1 MASNSIAEYL
11 KKLGKSVKY
20 AATEA
25 LSDQMP
31 VASKFAVTAKD
42 TVKDT
47 YKYLVDSRIV
57 NNRFG
62 SIKNNTIYK
71 QVNQGLSNLKADITS
86 GQFYNPEREDIG
98 SMMEMIM
105 GALGDDSEIFASD
118 LEEISAPEH
127 DKEAAANDE
136 RMMLTKGDAMIASSI
151 IKVHH
156 TSTNAIGKL
165 LVKLNESR
173 ADQQRALEDQQFL
186 FGQRQFALER
196 SGFDAMAQG
205 FNSIIEFNNK
215 VLKTHVENSQKF
227 FEEITKIQRDN
238 NAILHT
244 LHDIQNKTYHS
255 LDPKEN
261 MVEAIHKVPV
271 NDLFKDGISPKTYY
285 NIIKSRMEKAP
296 LGAAFQF
303 IGLLPMMMQ
312 EYVTNPMHHIT
323 KYAIEGVMGGAVREA
338 MARFDKTI
346 AGTFSTALARM
357 YDYGKEHGD
366 SLLGKIAT
374 KLGVKQ
380 EKIEFGKLDTSK
392 FNKGPMPYNGLA
404 QKSIV
409 EVIPGYL
416 SRIEAALTGNGE
428 RLFDMKSGKWLKP
441 SRMKNYEKNIDSKL
455 NQEAHGNIE
464 KRLHSAART
473 MNFATPEDEKQ
484 FHKSINEYFNA
495 QADRGSFDPDY
506 ALKHPEKY
514 VKDNPNLAALIT
526 QMEQSLATT
535 DELLGLTRSYAE
547 AHQKKIDMVNGKN
560 ANDTILQNLIS
571 NANVGAVEPNKI
583 GMGKAAVSPAFN
595 LTIQTDKRGM
605 TLYDY
610 QYRILQR
617 LYQMEGF
624 GGGRGR
630 GRRRG
635 GNGNPPS
642 GSSDKF
648 ENIIKGYQD
657 QYAESTK
664 DKSEDYRAPRVDQ
677 EAVRNR
683 TLRVDSSR
691 LNIERSA
698 FENRDKNTKVTME
711 DFAKNTPEAKKAIEE
726 AAKLIEKSR
735 ENTHKK
741 KVGEYS
747 NLLDFLSPKA
757 PSDFVVGAIGWADKA
772 IFNLLFKS
780 ELNSKDS
787 QGNPI
792 HGVAQLMGTRFEEIV
807 NKANSLID
815 EYRQKLIDKLS
826 GDNGFLASAKKF
838 VKKQFGFDIDA
849 ALDKAKSTA
858 EKTVKGVGVN
868 LKDAAKETFK
878 DVVGSVRD
886 TFKDA
891 RSALTNAYGSSNI
904 TGKNW
909 SFASAGELHIP
920 AEINPYNPNRK
931 SNPSSVMGRAKSIK
945 TSGLIRVKPGDA
957 IVRAD
962 QNPFNRNR
970 NTVDVDKQQANEEKM
985 RADFALTGKTKLA
998 TEGLPSTNAQ
1008 GTAYQSDLN
1017 NLIKDFNT
1025 LGLTAKELNAVTQAS
1040 SKEQARQ
1047 SVADIIRAHANSKN
1061 IFSIKRKLVDLLNRI
1076 WRPGSH
1082 STRADIRGITG
1093 KIMRLGGFGE
1103 DNGQV
1108 VLNDTIS
1115 QEAKDKLLSQENLQK
1130 QGYVQL
1136 NQYREA
1142 AGHFGQNIGTNEEID
1157 QNKFAGKQGPVTGFR
1172 QFMLA
1177 AFGSD
1182 PKKAAQ
1188 MAGDTII
1195 RNKKAAA
1202 KGTIGGSLLSAVLPL
1217 GGPLMGA
1224 VVGAASSI
1232 LADNETVK
1240 KYLFGEMVTD
1250 ANGNQKRQGGLISRR
1265 IMDIFEKYSPDAK
1278 KYGTTGAIAGLLT
1291 GFGPLGG
1298 AMIGVGA
1305 SVIKNNKTLS
1315 NVLFGDGGG
1324 LLNKDRKARIKKA
1337 LPHMGTAMLGT
1348 FFLGPFG
1355 LLGNAVLGAGIG
1367 LVSTTES
1374 FKSIMLGAKGRD
1386 GVRRGGLAG
1395 AIRRQIVNPF
1405 KETMKEVRDKFAYWF
1420 RDKIV
1425 TPIGKGISPLGKL
1438 AGSMLK
1444 QGFQNL
1450 FKSVGRTV
1458 RGTFVGRLADR
1469 GLAGIRN
1476 LGAFAKGGLQKVI
1489 GMPAEWA
1496 AGKVEQAGQWAT
1508 KYALKNGYTDL
1519 YSAQDIADASRKFN
1533 MAGNVFTTAKAI
1545 TNKDANG
1552 QYEISDKK
1560 LENLAKLSKL
1570 YNAQLTGGKDALNK
1584 ELTAQNQEERNY
1596 FENDLMK
1603 IEESIENSGVQI
1615 AFNNLNWKIKQIMS
1629 DQSILPEKAYKQ
1641 ITEAIEGFDIDLDA
1655 EGRKIV
1661 KESKLKDKVRKQAR
1675 KSLATIRRNNRKAEA
1690 VSTGNHLDKTRTIL
1704 SESLGLDGI
1713 TTEGFDKD
1721 AEKISRTLTNEITY
1735 RRNQKE
1741 EEEAAKKNGSP
1752 DLINITDEVKGAQ
1765 DNPALKLQAA
1775 SAQSNQKALSALE
1788 VANEQRDKI
1797 SQNIEQLLEVFQW
1810 VAGKDVDN
1818 ENNTVLNQLKQE
1830 TDVRS
1835 KQDEIAA
1842 SYEDAQ
1848 DKEAAEKMDKK
1859 RVAHD
1864 ESARRVAKLG
1874 RFGKLIHYTGKAAIA
1889 PTNAVVGA
1897 AKAAGRKVGRKV
1909 KSMANKSTGEKR
1921 SGDALER
1928 TITSAIGNDV
1938 TAQASA
1944 AILNHNYTDEGMQK
1958 IYGNEIERAADNGKF
1973 TWEKFQNIDDQEK
1986 RAEFMVY
1993 MYKHG
1998 LLDDFFK
2005 TVPEGAL
2012 DELDQ
2017 YPIVGEYIRKR
2028 RQQAGP
2034 MSFFAK
2040 KDAENE
2046 KEQSK
2051 KNNASN
2057 SISKLPETHALG
2069 STILG
2074 GLKSIGSGIS
2084 KVGGIVKNSIA
2095 GAMKEKLFGDKKKDQ
2110 GSEQQEVV
2118 QPVTIA
2124 SPAVSNA
2131 LAASAATKGGAN
2143 VNNPMDKS
2151 GEFTVSTA
2159 EGDIISYGKSKTD
2172 GQPMVIPNKNNM
2184 NVLAKQKHKMDLQER
2199 STKALEAMAE
2209 NAKPKI
2215 GKVANKAS
2223 GGLFDALKDLLM
2235 LPKNLLNTLIPGLG
2249 AGLYAVAGFIGGK
2262 IMGGIKSLAGKAFG
2276 AVKSLL
2282 APGFQAVKKWLGQ
2295 GFSHTFKY
2303 LKNFGVKLLSK
2314 LGTPGKILAGI
2325 GAAIGLATNARG
2337 NQAIGYTPA
2346 YATAGLP
2353 ATHAYGGLIDD
2364 TTQHTVGASSTMAA
2378 AYARTPNTD
2387 SIRTDGMMPGAEGGR
2402 SIDYGDLTFDDN
2414 DMNFD
2419 TPAYPGNQNQQP
2431 QKNKGIVSDNAEF
2444 LASIP
2449 ASIYGATKG
2458 YKIGK
2463 NFGHRHIGGGIGA
2476 TIADSAIHFANTGE
2490 LPSGGDLAANL
2501 AMNTAASWGVS
2512 KLSDKW
2518 NGFTGPTAE
2527 QAAKSAAE
2535 KTTPKAAFNPL
2546 KYISKLGTKGKVAA
2560 GLLGAFGLSRLF
2572 GGNDEAQAQ
2581 QAQMNNPYQMQ
2592 TAGAPA
2598 MMADAYNNPQA
2609 LPAQPVNAITPQEAQ
2624 SDNSGSPF
2632 GTVAKLGA
2640 AGGLGYLGYKA
2651 YKDYN
2656 SQLAESA
2663 AANKAKYETN
2673 QKGLAKLRS
2682 QMDTLSNSGAKV
2694 NNKLMNRMAASE
2706 TKLLENMKAAKAA
2719 APTASVGKA
2728 VTNTLSKLG
2737 TKGKFL
2743 AAGLGLYTGSKL
2755 LSSNDDY
2762 NDLSPQ
2768 DQRAA
2773 MSQLNPQLQQLAMMP
2788 HDQQLELMSQLPP
2801 EQQEAINAQFE
2812 QAGLA
2817 TPGKREGSIIADIGG
2832 FFGGRA
2838 LASKLGGNL
2847 GGRALGGSAG
2857 SLIAKA
2863 MTGGDITAGDVA
2875 STVAIN
2881 TAMEGAMN
2889 GADALYGNIKDKGL
2903 RNGLSQSWTDL
2914 KQYGSNLKSKGVTGI
2929 VKDQYNNLK
2938 TMGSNAKAFFT
2949 GAPTAAPTN
2958 AVSDASGA
2966 AKNVQKDAEL
2976 AAKTSEIVNGA
2987 KDKLDKL
2994 GKLLAKVLPDGAV
3007 KIFSN
3012 LSNRI
3017 LEHLMKPDVI
3027 AKGLAKLT
3035 TRQAASL
3042 AAGASTAG
3050 VGYIVLTAGF
3060 ALKDFYDGYTKTE
3073 EILGIEPETATT
3085 GMKIVCGIINALVNS
3100 IPIIGPFL
3108 PAEQITKWVV
3118 EMFGPFFG
3126 FDKSKLGKAKQG
3138 EDTEGEE
3145 VDKGLNSYSQGGATQ
3160 QAAPTNAIS
3169 ANQSDN
3175 QQTVEGTPIGDASNN
3190 KGNWYSSYFDN
3201 GKDNQAATPE
3211 AKEDKTAASK
3221 ESIDQINSRIKDDF
3235 AKIADTL
3242 SDKFNE
3248 QGRLEY
3254 DVFCTRLTQAVDK
3267 AGSDKIDK
3275 AVGAIKD
3282 KSSSNSISDASNVT
3296 KLFENGKVVAAETLG
3311 KDKKDELSEEAKNLA
3326 GIIFATYFAMPYLE
3340 NLIDRKAFN
3349 KLATDTMGL
3358 SFHIDGDK
3366 NTEKKDAASQRNK
3379 TTDTATNANKNT
3391 SLFDTAKD
3399 YLSKGVSYLPPV
3411 LAYKAANAI
3420 SSTSTGDIFGK
3431 KSDEEVE
3438 ATKEALYS
3446 KIRDTIERIVE
3457 ILKDVL
3463 SENAVEA
3470 VKGFG
3475 EELIKQ
3481 IDRTKAIE
3489 GSSKLNDLKRSLMN
3503 NVADTLSSVS
3513 IKQYN
3518 TGKNN
3523 TEDMLGIKDSPE
3535 IKEGVR
3541 TLSGILYLIESA
3553 MPFITNYIDKQTI
3566 RHIAFTYLGPELDI
3580 SEDDMKEIKK
3590 DDKYDNTEQKMNT
3603 VGDIVKKP
3611 ITSAIDT
3618 VRKTDTFQWA
3628 RNTTVGKYVT
3638 SAVNTVNNSVDK
3650 ADIQLLTNKILDA
3663 VQEVAMAIQKYIPSG
3678 AFNALKGFGYTI
3690 VDDIT
3695 KSGSFSNASMKLLDK
3710 MNNEGTNAF
3719 AETIG
3724 SVDREKAQSEFAAGT
3739 KAYSQMFD
3747 IPAGAGNE
3755 AVKTLAGIVTAIYGS
3770 ISYIDYFIRQPH
3782 LIDLALKNIGPA
3794 LGIDKNAL
3802 DKMKKNAEQ
3811 KDKED
3816 KQKAENENKEYES
3829 QNSFGAKVKKASKG
3843 ILSTII
3849 DTTSKVTNSVSEGIS
3864 SLVDTAKNSV
3874 SGAWDFIKD
3883 TVNGVTN
3890 KITNSDT
3897 YKSIHAKVDELTNK
3911 ASQAV
3916 EDVKQ
3921 TGSDIIDA
3929 GKNKLRKV
3937 LGIDISK
3944 DKNTTGKGNPV
3955 SAIDQYSMKA
3965 YGPSTEPM
3973 MTTFDLSKY
3982 GKGKDDQGFS
3992 MKEMR
3997 QTLTS
4002 SFNDLLS
4009 KFGMSKYGMGSV
4021 TREKMWALANYVSPM
4036 CDIPPELIYGQ
4047 WTQEAGQDFDANA
4060 ELSSPA
4066 YYNFGGIGYDGN
4078 DYTKFGSPEEFA
4090 EYYASDKVYS
4100 KAYGARDARQM
4111 AEMLYQNHYFTG
4123 NHPNDDEANISEY
4136 AAGIQAGVDNAKKL
4150 KLDMSLVDTSKFG
4163 KNPSLKFSHAG
4174 NATLLQQ
4181 QQAAANQ
4188 QTNGNKKDS
4197 KMMEMM
4203 ASVGEVVQG
4212 IYNVINPR
4220 QAKKPKLL
4228 SFGKGKDKNDVV
4240 EEYDKEEEKNAKEP
4254 EFGMGGKFFSQ
4265 LDPAIAN
4272 TPFNAKG
4279 DTVRQTA
4286 KDSWCG
4292 PASAANARSALG
4304 LSANPAKIANS
4315 VISHNEKE
4323 KNGGSK
4329 PEGLEQGIRSYGDA
4343 DTQRLHTKSSIIDSL
4358 KKGNPVILM
4367 GTNKSGKGT
4376 PQKEDTKS
4384 PYGNNPHYITATGI
4398 SKSGKLIVQDSESHS
4413 PNKLFEASP
4422 VIDDSNVAIGVK
4434 RKENIKNT
4442 SSRKAKPSVF
4452 GRAKSAAQSIL
4463 RRAKSAASS
4472 FANSKPKTNS
4482 IYNAPKYGR
4491 GKFGQGGEDNKPR
4504 IWQYLIEKKFS
4515 NQAAAGVIGNLMV
4528 ESGTNCDPT
4537 IGEIG
4542 QDAPRTAEEA
4552 LTKNGGFGI
4561 CQWTANYNGESIS
4574 PERVKGLIAMAK
4586 AENKPTTD
4594 LYVQL
4599 DFAMK
4604 ELGER
4609 KECLD
4614 GLNKAKTATEACDV
4628 WLEYFEGVPSTPS
4641 RGEREKNAEDILKQ
4655 YGNGQTNTSTI
4666 DLGALT
4672 SQLPGAGPGGGGA
4685 PHNVG
4690 LMGALTDAAAL
4701 LMDALQMFDQGSQQ
4715 SSSVAGA
4722 PTGKNGDT
4730 LASVVETNLSFS
4742 GDLSPLGKPERIA
4755 IHHTGPDG
4763 VTSAEQ
4769 EASVD
4774 PSAAEIHE
4782 MHKSKGWGGIGYH
4795 FVIRKNGSIER
4806 GRPEDKLGTHVY
4818 HNNTGTLGI
4827 HVGGHFDYGKPT
4839 DAQVKSLTGLLRDLC
4854 SKYGIPADRQHIMGH
4869 KEFPENADTACPG
4882 SNMMS
4887 ILDDIVKNV
4896 ASAVTASPASNP
4908 AAPKD
4913 EKSKNGKGKFSDR
4926 YSIENV
4932 SPKFGTG
4939 KEEEESITPDNAKT
4953 VSIMDSTPSKT
4964 GNDNILSNTI
4974 PSKQPSKVS
4983 NVFGKAKGVSNRVQK
4998 AVKSAYGMA
5007 KSLPSIIR
5015 NKVSKFGKGDN
5026 YLNDDGTWSNDDE
5039 ILFNHDSENEGA
5051 LDTSDTT
5058 IGMDNR
5064 TQTKGDFTEGQI
5076 QSMMELNG
5084 YDRETAIE
5092 ALEWGEYVRTHE
5104 GTEADENEVQVEANE
5119 EKGKNIVLSQ
5129 NDIDYLMENGYSKE
5143 EAIKF
5148 LQEDH
5153 KKKVQEEADKKKQ
5166 DIIANKANT
5175 AVMQQ
5180 ANAGPTKDY
5189 GVLGNLVM
5197 EATKKVA
5204 TPVAKIMRSFGK
5216 AIYGAVTSS
5225 PMAGMIKQLFGD
5237 DNPLL
5242 QAAGWTAPEA
5252 SGTQGPGGAYS
5263 GNVAQGTGRDACAII
5278 MSMVPQ
5284 FEITGEFGEIRK
5296 GGAKHHAGIDFGC
5309 AGLPKIPTPTA
5320 GKVVMVNT
5328 DGDGGG
5334 YGNFVWLQDS
5344 SGVLHLFAHLSSVE
5358 PGISKD
5364 TQVPRGGY
5372 VGTMGSSGGDYGPHL
5387 HYQIDPSDNLSKGY
5401 PIGNDSVPHINPHEY
5416 APPDAGQ
5423 GTTPNTNNEQKKDG
5437 SGKYKWGTG
5446 ESLNPI
5452 DQELL
5457 NTNSLKETPKLHNE
5471 PNMSRI
5477 NMGLTRED
5485 EKQINIW
5492 GKGADREDT
5501 GYVGFRGLK
5510 FNNNKVG
5517 YKCSMYNNQYDDGF
5531 EIPENYIVNPDDGI
5545 EIANRKNMEQ
5555 EKAHQEWLNSNP
5567 SNSKYGQGKRKFGT
5581 GLLDRA
5587 KDFFNKVK
5595 DLKNKYTG
5603 KSSNDS
5609 IFGKIMHDAMHPTGI
5624 FGHINKK
5631 QDTGYDQ
5638 YYPADTSDNPE
5649 VFAPSIEGMKA
5660 AGITIVPEKSN
5671 KKEDNDKEIKYA
5683 DEVAPNGEHYDENDI
5698 DYLVNLPA
5706 ADNGFKYDRKS
5717 AIEELSKIDKYTKK
5731 PEEKPKTSNTISEIN
5746 EAKKEEDQDNKDI
5759 QIVRDSEEKAKNEK
5773 NKKENKKH
5781 GGLRGLWDKWK
5792 GTFKDW
5798 KAKLLGTDEDEE
5810 PSNVI
5815 KETQTPPIAPENQ
5828 KKKEYLEE
5836 VAPNGKHYEKND
5848 LDYLLNLPAAD
5859 NGFKYTKE
5867 SALAELAK
5875 SDKYTKKETNAV
5887 SEAKDKNKD
5896 VKYAEEVAPNGEH
5909 YTQNDIDYLVNLP
5922 KADNGFKYDRTTALQ
5937 ELAKSDK
5944 YTKKTSNAIS
5954 DAKDTKYIE
5963 EVAPNGEHY
5972 SENDLN
5978 YLLNLPA
5985 ADNGFK
5991 YTRETALEELSKS
6004 KKYAKKSEDKNKN
6017 LADIIDKISKR
6028 AQAIQGNGNE
6038 IVIAEDADTAQE
6050 LADNIDAAE
6059 EAIPYPIAKAP
6070 IQNQPVEEDEEQEE
6084 NTDYGTGKDNTET
6097 KSAQPV
6103 QQSTIDDSSS
6113 KLDALLQAQNK
6124 TNELLSGIF
6133 QFLQVAVK
6141 SIGSNGNSKSAE
6153 KPVMS
6158 TNTHTK
6164 ETPTT
6169 MATRTIIATNQNT
6182 GIGDFSGDASKDFS
6196 DIQNILK
6203 AMNFAV
6209 SR

>member
-47 YKYLVDSRIV
+47 YKYLIDSRIV

-71 QVNQGLSNLKADITS
+71 QINTGLSNLKSDITS

-105 GALGDDSEIFASD
+105 GALGDDGDLFASD
-118 LEEISAPEH
+118 LEDISAPEH
-127 DKEAAANDE
+127 DREAAANDE
-136 RMMLTKGDAMIASSI
+136 RMKLTKGDAMIASSI

-156 TSTNAIGKL
+156 TSTNAIGRL
-165 LVKLNESR
+165 LVRLNESR
-173 ADQQRALEDQQFL
+173 SEQVRSLEDQQFL
-186 FGQRQFALER
+186 FGQRQFALNR

-227 FEEITKIQRDN
+227 FQEMTKIQRDN
-238 NAILHT
+238 NAILHS

-271 NDLFKDGISPKTYY
+271 NDLFKNGINPKTYY

-374 KLGVKQ
+374 RLGVKQ

-428 RLFDMKSGKWLKP
+428 RIFDMKSGKWLKP

-455 NQEAHGNIE
+455 NQEAHGTIE

-495 QADRGSFDPDY
+495 QADRGSFDPNY

-514 VKDNPNLAALIT
+514 VKDNPNLAAIIT

-560 ANDTILQNLIS
+560 ANDSILQSLIS
-571 NANVGAVEPNKI
+571 NANVGAIEPNKI
-583 GMGKAAVSPAFN
+583 GMGNAAVSPAFN

-617 LYQMEGF
+617 LYQMDGF
-624 GGGRGR
+624 GGGRGK
-630 GRRRG
+630 RRRG
-635 GNGNPPS
+635 GSGNPPS
-642 GSSDKF
+642 GSNANF
-648 ENIIKGYQD
+648 ENIIKEYQD

-664 DKSEDYRAPRVDQ
+664 DKSEGYKAPKIDQ
-677 EAVRNR
+677 EAARNR
-683 TLRVDSSR
+683 TIRVDSSR

-698 FENRDKNTKVTME
+698 FENKDKNTRVSME
-711 DFAKNTPEAKKAIEE
+711 DFAKNTPEAKKAIQE
-726 AAKLIEKSR
+726 AAKLIEQSR

-741 KVGEYS
+741 RVGEYS

-807 NKANSLID
+807 NRANGLID

-838 VKKQFGFDIDA
+838 VKKHFGFDIDA
-849 ALDKAKSTA
+849 TLDKAKSTA

-931 SNPSSVMGRAKSIK
+931 SNASSSMGRAKYIK

-1025 LGLTAKELNAVTQAS
+1025 LGLTAKELNTVTQAS

-1305 SVIKNNKTLS
+1305 SVIKNNKTLH
-1315 NVLFGDGGG
+1315 NVLFGNGGG

-1337 LPHMGTAMLGT
+1337 LPHMGAAMLGT

-1405 KETMKEVRDKFAYWF
+1405 KETMKEVRDKFAFWF

-1444 QGFQNL
+1444 QGFQSL

-1458 RGTFVGRLADR
+1458 RGTLVGRLADR
-1469 GLAGIRN
+1469 GLAGLRN

-1489 GMPAEWA
+1489 GAPAEYV
-1496 AGKVEQAGQWAT
+1496 AGKVEQAGNWAT
-1508 KYALKNGYTDL
+1508 KFALKNGYTDL

-1545 TNKDANG
+1545 TNRDANG

-1570 YNAQLTGGKDALNK
+1570 YNAQVTGGKDALNK

-1704 SESLGLDGI
+1704 SEALGLDGI
-1713 TTEGFDKD
+1713 TTEGFDED
-1721 AEKISRTLTNEITY
+1721 AGKISRTLTNEITY
-1735 RRNQKE
+1735 RRNQRE
-1741 EEEAAKKNGSP
+1741 EAEEAAKKNGST
-1752 DLINITDEVKGAQ
+1752 DLINISDEVNSAQ
-1765 DNPALKLQAA
+1765 NNPALKLQAA
-1775 SAQSNQKALSALE
+1775 SAQSNQRALSALE

-1810 VAGKDVDN
+1810 VAGKDVNN

-1859 RVAHD
+1859 RAAHD

-1874 RFGKLIHYTGKAAIA
+1874 IFGKLIHYTGKAAIA

-1928 TITSAIGNDV
+1928 TITSAIGNDA

-2012 DELDQ
+2012 DELEQ

-2084 KVGGIVKNSIA
+2084 KAGGIVKNSIA

-2249 AGLYAVAGFIGGK
+2249 AGLYAVAGLIGGK

-2314 LGTPGKILAGI
+2314 FGTPGKILAGAA
-2325 GAAIGLATNARG
+2325 AAIGLATNARG

-2364 TTQHTVGASSTMAA
+2364 TTQHTFGASSTMAD
-2378 AYARTPNTD
+2378 AYARTPSTN
-2387 SIRTDGMMPGAEGGR
+2387 SIRTDGMMPGAYGGQ
-2402 SIDYGDLTFDDN
+2402 SIDYGDLSFDDS

-2419 TPAYPGNQNQQP
+2419 SPAYTGNQYQQP
-2431 QKNKGIVSDNAEF
+2431 QKNRGIVSDNTEF

-2463 NFGHRHIGGGIGA
+2463 NFGHRHIGGGVGA
-2476 TIADSAIHFANTGE
+2476 TVADAAIHFANTGE
-2490 LPSGGDLAANL
+2490 LPSAGDLAGNL
-2501 AMNTAASWGVS
+2501 AFNTAASYGVS

-2518 NGFTGPTAE
+2518 NNFTGPTAK
-2527 QAAKSAAE
+2527 QAAEAAAE
-2535 KTTPKAAFNPL
+2535 RTTPKTPL
-2546 KYISKLGTKGKVAA
+2546 LSRITKGISKLGTKGKIAA
-2560 GLLGAFGLSRLF
+2560 GLLGAFGLSKLF
-2572 GGNDEAQAQ
+2572 GGSDDSQAV
-2581 QAQMNNPYQMQ
+2581 AMNNPNQMMSGRDA
-2592 TAGAPA
+2592 TAA
-2598 MMADAYNNPQA
+2598 MAAAYNNPSYNPNA
-2609 LPAQPVNAITPQEAQ
+2609 AYPANGPMISPQEVQ
-2624 SDNSGSPF
+2624 DNGNGSIF
-2632 GTVAKLGA
+2632 GTLAKAGA
-2640 AGGLGYLGYKA
+2640 IGGAGYLGYKA
-2651 YKDYN
+2651 YQDYS

-2663 AANKAKYETN
+2663 AKNKASFEAN

-2706 TKLLENMKAAKAA
+2706 TKLIEGMNAAKNA
-2719 APTASVGKA
+2719 APKASVGKA
-2728 VTNTLSKLG
+2728 FTNTLSKLG
-2737 TKGKFL
+2737 TKGKLL
-2743 AAGLGLYTGSKL
+2743 AAGIGLYGGTKL
-2755 LSSNDDY
+2755 LSGNDDY
-2762 NDLSPQ
+2762 NDLSPE
-2768 DQRAA
+2768 DKRAA
-2773 MSQLNPQLQQLAMMP
+2773 SMQLDPQLQQLAMMP
-2788 HDQQLELMSQLPP
+2788 HDKQLEIMEQLPP

-2812 QAGLA
+2812 EAGLA
-2817 TPGKREGSIIADIGG
+2817 TPGQREGSMLADIGG

-2875 STVAIN
+2875 STVATN
-2881 TAMEGAMN
+2881 TAMEGAMK
-2889 GADALYGNIKDKGL
+2889 GADALYGNIKEKGF

-2929 VKDQYNNLK
+2929 VKDQYSNLK

-2949 GAPTAAPTN
+2949 GTPTTAPTN
-2958 AVSDASGA
+2958 AVSEAAGA
-2966 AKNVQKDAEL
+2966 TKNVQKDAEL

-2987 KDKLDKL
+2987 KDKLGKL

-3007 KIFSN
+3007 NIFSK

-3017 LEHLMKPDVI
+3017 LEHLMKPGVI

-3050 VGYIVLTAGF
+3050 VGYLIMTAGF

-3073 EILGIEPETATT
+3073 EILGIDPDTAST
-3085 GMKIVCGIINALVNS
+3085 GMKIVCGIINALVNF

-3108 PAEQITKWVV
+3108 PAESITKWVV

-3138 EDTEGEE
+3138 EDTEGQEI
-3145 VDKGLNSYSQGGATQ
+3145 DKGLNPYSQGGVTQ
-3160 QAAPTNAIS
+3160 QTAPSNAIT
-3169 ANQSDN
+3169 AN
-3175 QQTVEGTPIGDASNN
+3175 QQTVEGTPIGDASNK

-3201 GKDNQAATPE
+3201 GTDN
-3211 AKEDKTAASK
+3211 KTAATDK
-3221 ESIDQINSRIKDDF
+3221 TTANKDSIDQINSHIKDDF
-3235 AKIADTL
+3235 SKIADTL

-3267 AGSDKIDK
+3267 AGSDKIEK
-3275 AVGAIKD
+3275 AVSAIKD
-3282 KSSSNSISDASNVT
+3282 KASSNSISDASGIT

-3311 KDKKDELSEEAKNLA
+3311 KDKKEKLSDESKNLA
-3326 GIIFATYFAMPYLE
+3326 GIIFATYFAMPYLA

-3358 SFHIDGDK
+3358 AFHIDGDK
-3366 NTEKKDAASQRNK
+3366 KADTTKEGSNQVTE
-3379 TTDTATNANKNT
+3379 TAVKANKNT
-3391 SLFDTAKD
+3391 SMFDVAKD

-3420 SSTSTGDIFGK
+3420 ASTSTGDIFGK
-3431 KSDEEVE
+3431 QTDEEVE

-3446 KIRDTIERIVE
+3446 KIRDTIERIAE

-3475 EELIKQ
+3475 EEIIKQ

-3513 IKQYN
+3513 IRQYN

-3535 IKEGVR
+3535 VKEGVR

-3628 RNTTVGKYVT
+3628 RTTTVGKYAT
-3638 SAVNTVNNSVDK
+3638 SAINAVSNSIDK

-3719 AETIG
+3719 AQTIG
-3724 SVDREKAQSEFAAGT
+3724 SVDRDKAQSEFAAGT

-3747 IPAGAGNE
+3747 LPPGAGNE

-3794 LGIDKNAL
+3794 LGIDKNVL

-3811 KDKED
+3811 RDKED
-3816 KQKAENENKEYES
+3816 KQKAENENKEYEA
-3829 QNSFGAKVKKASKG
+3829 QNSFAAKVKKASKG

-3864 SLVDTAKNSV
+3864 SLVDSAKKSV

-3883 TVNGVTN
+3883 TVNGITN

-3897 YKSIHAKVDELTNK
+3897 YKSIHNK
-3911 ASQAV
+3911 MV
-3916 EDVKQ
+3916 EV
-3921 TGSDIIDA
+3921 
-3929 GKNKLRKV
+3929 KNKV
-3937 LGIDISK
+3937 TEGAANTAEWISNGVNAGIDKVKDVGRTALDLDLGK
-3944 DKNTTGKGNPV
+3944 DKGNTGKGKSI
-3955 SAIDQYSMKA
+3955 SALDQYS
-3965 YGPSTEPM
+3965 G
-3973 MTTFDLSKY
+3973 SKY
-3982 GKGKDDQGFS
+3982 GKGKEKQEFYPKGL
-3992 MKEMR
+3992 R

-4002 SFNDLLS
+4002 SFSDLLS

-4036 CDIPPELIYGQ
+4036 CNIPPELIYGQ

-4066 YYNFGGIGYDGN
+4066 YYNFGGIGYDGS

-4123 NHPNDDEANISEY
+4123 NHPDDDEANISEY
-4136 AAGIQAGVDNAKKL
+4136 AAGIQAGVDNARKL

-4174 NATLLQQ
+4174 NASLLQQ
-4181 QQAAANQ
+4181 QQAAAAN

-4197 KMMEMM
+4197 KLMQMM

-4212 IYNVINPR
+4212 VYNVINPR
-4220 QAKKPKLL
+4220 QAKTPKLL
-4228 SFGKGKDKNDVV
+4228 SFGAGKGKNNVIEDT
-4240 EEYDKEEEKNAKEP
+4240 KEP
-4254 EFGMGGKFFSQ
+4254 QFGMGIGAFYSQ

-4272 TPFNAKG
+4272 LPFNSKR
-4279 DTVRQTA
+4279 DKTHQTFA
-4286 KDSWCG
+4286 DSACG
-4292 PASAANARSALG
+4292 PISGDNARSALG
-4304 LSANPAKIANS
+4304 LPVNPVKDARS
-4315 VISHNEKE
+4315 VITHNEKE
-4323 KNGGSK
+4323 DDGGTK
-4329 PEGLEQGIRSYGDA
+4329 DTGVKRTIKGNGDA
-4343 DTQRLHTKSSIIDSL
+4343 EATNLHTQSSIEKYL
-4358 KKGNPVILM
+4358 KRGNPVVFM
-4367 GTNKSGKGT
+4367 GKSNNVKGSEDPKTLYGK
-4376 PQKEDTKS
+4376 
-4384 PYGNNPHYITATGI
+4384 NPHYLTATGTD
-4398 SKSGKLIVQDSESHS
+4398 GKGNVILQDPQSHT
-4413 PNKLFEASP
+4413 PNQVRRLSD
-4422 VIDDSNVAIGVK
+4422 VLGQTTIAIGAK
-4434 RKENIKNT
+4434 KKEPAKYT
-4442 SSRKAKPSVF
+4442 GSGKAKPSKTSAF
-4452 GRAKSAAQSIL
+4452 GRAKAAAQSIL
-4463 RRAKSAASS
+4463 RKAKTTASN
-4472 FANSKPKTNS
+4472 FINSKPKSNS
-4482 IYNAPKYGR
+4482 IYNAPKFGR

-4528 ESGTNCDPT
+4528 ESGANCDPS

-4542 QDAPRTAEEA
+4542 QDAPKTAEEA

-4586 AENKPTTD
+4586 SQNKPTTD

-4599 DFAMK
+4599 DYAMK

-4614 GLNKAKTATEACDV
+4614 GLNKAKTATEAADV
-4628 WLEYFEGVPSTPS
+4628 WLTYFEGIPGSDS

-4655 YGNGQTNTSTI
+4655 FGNGQTNTSTI

-4672 SQLPGAGPGGGGA
+4672 SQLPGGSASSGGRTQ
-4685 PHNVG
+4685 NVG
-4690 LMGALTDAAAL
+4690 LMGAITDAAAL
-4701 LMDALQMFDQGSQQ
+4701 LMDALQLFDQGSQQ

-4730 LASVVETNLSFS
+4730 LASVKETNLAFTKDT
-4742 GDLSPLGKPERIA
+4742 GPLGKPERIA
-4755 IHHTGPDG
+4755 VHHTGPDG
-4763 VTSAEQ
+4763 ISSAEE
-4769 EASVD
+4769 EATVD

-4782 MHKSKGWGGIGYH
+4782 MHKKNGWAGIGYH
-4795 FVIRKNGSIER
+4795 FVIRKDGSIER
-4806 GRPEDKLGTHVY
+4806 GTPEDKLGTHVY
-4818 HNNTGTLGI
+4818 HNNSGTLGI
-4827 HVGGHFDYGKPT
+4827 HVGGHFGYGKPT

-4869 KEFPENADTACPG
+4869 KEFPDNSDTECPG
-4882 SNMMS
+4882 SNLLNM
-4887 ILDDIVKNV
+4887 LDDIVKNV
-4896 ASAVTASPASNP
+4896 ASAVTTSPASNP
-4908 AAPKD
+4908 ADKKT
-4913 EKSKNGKGKFSDR
+4913 EQKEGTGKFSDR
-4926 YSIENV
+4926 YSIDNV

-4939 KEEEESITPDNAKT
+4939 KEEESFSADNTKSVSIT
-4953 VSIMDSTPSKT
+4953 DSTPAKT
-4964 GNDNILSNTI
+4964 ANGNILSNAI
-4974 PSKQPSKVS
+4974 PSKQPPVS
-4983 NVFGKAKGVSNRVQK
+4983 NVFGRAKGVSNRIQK

-5007 KSLPSIIR
+5007 KNLPSIIR
-5015 NKVSKFGKGDN
+5015 NRVSKFGRGDG

-5166 DIIANKANT
+5166 EITNKANT
-5175 AVMQQ
+5175 TAMQQ
-5180 ANAGPTKDY
+5180 ANAGPTKNY
-5189 GVLGNLVM
+5189 GVLGNLIM

-5204 TPVAKIMRSFGK
+5204 TPVAKIMRSLGK
-5216 AIYGAVTSS
+5216 SIYGAVTSS
-5225 PMAGMIKQLFGD
+5225 PLAGMIKQLWGD
-5237 DNPLL
+5237 NNPLL
-5242 QAAGWTAPEA
+5242 EAAGWAPAEA
-5252 SGTQGPGGAYS
+5252 SASQSGPGGAYS
-5263 GNVAQGTGRDACAII
+5263 GNVAQGTGKDACAIL
-5278 MSMVPQ
+5278 MSMVPSFQ
-5284 FEITGEFGEIRK
+5284 ISCEFGVGR
-5296 GGAKHHAGIDFGC
+5296 GSKHHAGIDL
-5309 AGLPKIPTPTA
+5309 APPDDSLPKIPTPTA
-5320 GKVVMVNT
+5320 GKIVDVDV
-5328 DGDGGG
+5328 DPGG
-5334 YGNFVWLQDS
+5334 YGNYVWLQDA
-5344 SGVLHLFAHLSSVE
+5344 SGVLHTFAHLSSVE
-5358 PGISKD
+5358 PGIAKGV
-5364 TQVPRGGY
+5364 QVPRGGY
-5372 VGTMGSSGGDYGPHL
+5372 VGTMGSTGHSTGPHL
-5387 HYQIDPSDNLSKGY
+5387 HYQVDPADNLSMGS

-5423 GTTPNTNNEQKKDG
+5423 GAAPANNEQKQG
-5437 SGKYKWGTG
+5437 ATGKYTWGTG
-5446 ESLNPI
+5446 KSLNPI
-5452 DQELL
+5452 DEELL
-5457 NTNSLKETPKLHNE
+5457 NANNLKETPKLHNE

-5492 GKGADREDT
+5492 GKGLNNFEDT
-5501 GYVGFRGLK
+5501 GFDKRIWPSQNTSRKKTMGQNASMM
-5510 FNNNKVG
+5510 NNT
-5517 YKCSMYNNQYDDGF
+5517 YDDGF
-5531 EIPENYIVNPDDGI
+5531 IPPENYLINKDDD
-5545 EIANRKNMEQ
+5545 EEVARRKLAEQ
-5555 EKAHQEWLNSNP
+5555 DKAHYEWIESG
-5567 SNSKYGQGKRKFGT
+5567 SKYGQGKKKFGT
-5581 GLLDRA
+5581 GLLDKA
-5587 KDFFNKVK
+5587 KDFFNRIK
-5595 DLKNKYTG
+5595 DKYNSA
-5603 KSSNDS
+5603 KSSNGS

-5624 FGHINKK
+5624 LGHVNNQQEDIDYN
-5631 QDTGYDQ
+5631 QE
-5638 YYPADTSDNPE
+5638 YPEIDNSPE
-5649 VFAPSIEGMKA
+5649 VFTPSLEGMRK
-5660 AGITIVPEKSN
+5660 AGITIVPEKSDKNEEQADN
-5671 KKEDNDKEIKYA
+5671 KQKPIQYA
-5683 DEVAPNGEHYDENDI
+5683 EEVAPNGEHYDKNDI
-5698 DYLVNLPA
+5698 DYLMNLPA
-5706 ADNGFKYDRKS
+5706 AENGFKYDRASALAELAKS
-5717 AIEELSKIDKYTKK
+5717 EKYNKK
-5731 PEEKPKTSNTISEIN
+5731 PTNAISDTKSIDSSGTNKHENKPTNVVSEIS
-5746 EAKKEEDQDNKDI
+5746 AKKEEATQNSMEQVSQDKE
-5759 QIVRDSEEKAKNEK
+5759 VKTKNEK
-5773 NKKENKKH
+5773 NKKKNH
-5781 GGLRGLWDKWK
+5781 HGLRGLIDKWR
-5792 GTFKDW
+5792 GTFNDW
-5798 KAKLLGTDEDEE
+5798 KAKLLGQEEEPQE

-5815 KETQTPPIAPENQ
+5815 KEAQDQQIPIETPPIAPEQQQ
-5828 KKKEYLEE
+5828 KQKEYIDE

-5848 LDYLLNLPAAD
+5848 VDYLLNLPAAE

-5867 SALAELAK
+5867 TALAELAK
-5875 SDKYTKKETNAV
+5875 SDKYAKKPTTQE
-5887 SEAKDKNKD
+5887 KNKELKAS
-5896 VKYAEEVAPNGEH
+5896 VQQTSQKAQALQSNG
-5909 YTQNDIDYLVNLP
+5909 NDI
-5922 KADNGFKYDRTTALQ
+5922 
-5937 ELAKSDK
+5937 
-5944 YTKKTSNAIS
+5944 I
-5954 DAKDTKYIE
+5954 
-5963 EVAPNGEHY
+5963 
-5972 SENDLN
+5972 
-5978 YLLNLPA
+5978 
-5985 ADNGFK
+5985 
-5991 YTRETALEELSKS
+5991 
-6004 KKYAKKSEDKNKN
+6004 
-6017 LADIIDKISKR
+6017 
-6028 AQAIQGNGNE
+6028 
-6038 IVIAEDADTAQE
+6038 IAEDANTAQE
-6050 LADNIDAAE
+6050 LEKNIEAVSK
-6059 EAIPYPIAKAP
+6059 AIPYPVTTAP
-6070 IQNQPVEEDEEQEE
+6070 EQPVPQPELQQQQPQTPVEQVTQE
-6084 NTDYGTGKDNTET
+6084 TQAGTE
-6097 KSAQPV
+6097 AA
-6103 QQSTIDDSSS
+6103 ST

-6133 QFLQVAVK
+6133 QFLQAAVQNM
-6141 SIGSNGNSKSAE
+6141 SSSKSESANNADAGN
-6153 KPVMS
+6153 KPIMS
-6158 TNTHTK
+6158 PNTHTV

-6169 MATRTIIATNQNT
+6169 MATRTVIATNQNT
-6182 GIGDFSGDASKDFS
+6182 GIGDFSGSASKDFS